1 MPNKKSCKIQ
11 MSEQA
16 DPFTMYEGRVARFQL
31 PEAPSALFFKT
42 QFTDAL
48 EYLIKSGKPFS
59 LIIDSSRVNT
69 ISPEITN
76 NMIRWLKQNREN
88 LGQSLTSS
96 SVIVTNGLVR
106 GVLDVVFKLYKP
118 VAPIEIVKDESD
130 AWNFIAKHE

>member
-1 MPNKKSCKIQ
+1 
-11 MSEQA
+11 MSEQI
-16 DPFTMYEGRVARFQL
+16 DPFTMYDGRVAHFQM

-48 EYLIKSGKPFS
+48 EYLIQSREPFS

-76 NMIRWLKQNREN
+76 NMIQWLKQNRGN
-88 LGQSLTSS
+88 LQQTLTSS
-96 SVIVTNGLVR
+96 SVIVTSGLVK

-118 VAPIEIVKDESD
+118 VAPIGIVKDETS
-130 AWNFIAKHE
+130 AWDFISKHE